1 MEEIKVNKYQ
11 TPITE
16 ELLKKYPQEVQD
28 SFMEFVMTVPFIKNL
43 ISTKRQY
50 AKDRPRDKRGR
61 IVVDLSNPHILE
73 NMDYFRPAALHYQK
87 YGTYTNLKPNRNPN
101 SPYGKWIRE
110 EVRRC
115 WEGYVRPSDGE
126 WVTGYMYFYLN
137 YVPMMVTKASSD
149 PTKRRASRVE
159 GFPEVWE
166 ATYWRFHYIDQARNG
181 GMYNSFEGGNHG
193 VELSKRG
200 SGKAH
205 PYDTDVFT
213 PQGLR
218 KWGDLQIGDY
228 VYGDDGKPTQIID
241 IPFDD
246 KAPIYRLTLKDGRT
260 IEASEGHLW
269 KVYRHNRGIEI
280 LSTKELLSVYKAKRK
295 VSYRNPLG
303 VEYTCGIVR
312 NQGVDMSYQP
322 IGIDPYTMG
331 LILGDGCFRT
341 PDYNSCIS
349 YTCQDSDAG
358 YIIPL
363 IPYEVKKKKTKY
375 SYSIVI
381 PDAAKYL
388 DALGLWMHK
397 SEDKFIP
404 EVYLHNSREVRK
416 ELLMGL
422 IDSDGYVSNASHPM
436 NGYQIS
442 VSSKRFADD
451 IIWLCR
457 SLGYNVSNASKHP
470 WYYNKNKER
479 VYGLTSYRINIY
491 TDDVLSNLPRKNNVC
506 SNSVYSRSKQ
516 NSTRIVNIEYVG
528 EKQAKCITVDNVS
541 HCYLVGDFITTHNSF
556 VLASI
561 MAHNLLLGE
570 SSEAHKRTTTILTA
584 YLREYL
590 AEKDGTFS
598 KFTPIKSFL
607 AEHTQF
613 PRRMLTDSP
622 NKMSWKSGYKDKL
635 TGADMGD
642 QNIVLGLSSKDDVG
656 KIRGKRGYILF
667 EEFGSFPNLIEIYN
681 NVRDG
686 MKEGK
691 YVYGFAYLVGCVC
704 ADTMVWTI
712 NGRNIPIQQ
721 LQKEDGIIG
730 YSSQAGYDEYKG
742 IYSTGVTKEPIAK
755 MLEPHTKEC
764 VEITLSSG
772 NILRCSIDHPVLT
785 LTKHTPRIKGTNCR
799 NIYYTSDFVRA
810 KDLKVGQRVCE
821 LREIGVFGDDTLFDA
836 RFVGMMIGDGT
847 YRYDDT
853 PKYCSED
860 AELQA
865 YVEDKYDTT
874 CYKSNVGKSGKTY
887 KEYRVRNICPKLRQI
902 GIFGQVKKDKRLP
915 SNYQTLTKEDS
926 ALLLSGLYDTDGSVF
941 FKGRDSA
948 AYLVQSNRE
957 ILEQVQ
963 LLWRKFGV
971 NCSIS
976 EIHPHSK
983 SHLVHGHLIKNNGS
997 WFTLTIAGRENLP
1010 NAAKTLSLLVPY
1022 KAKTLKECAD
1032 WFAHNKSLTPS
1043 RQPKEYIT
1051 HKIVSIKSIG
1061 EQTVYNLSAAFS
1073 HTYLANNIITHN
1085 TAGDKDSDFHGAQE
1099 LVYNPKGYDV
1109 YAIPNVWD
1117 KPNQGRPL
1125 FAFFTPAYVNL
1136 KGFYNKDGVSDVV
1149 GGLLHLLTDRY
1160 KAKYET
1166 GDPRTIIKVVSN
1178 MPVTPAE
1185 AIIQGGISQFPVTD
1199 IEARLLEIKSNPNF
1213 YDNTYVGQ
1221 FAITDNKVEFVPTS
1235 DTPIR
1240 YFQQKDNKNMPGA
1253 VEIYEMPQLD
1263 SSGKVYENRY
1273 IAGADPYDNDEST
1286 TTSLGSILMLDLWT
1300 DRIVAEYT
1308 GRPQM
1313 ADDYFEIC
1321 RRMCLFY
1328 NARLNYENNK
1338 KGLFSHFST
1347 MNSTYLLTDVL
1358 EILVDKQMMKPGGYG
1373 NTAKGTNAS
1382 QAINGWARQLINKWL
1397 LTPQT
1402 TIVTENNEEKE
1413 VTKHNLNF
1421 IKNMALLIE
1430 LSQWNPLGNF
1440 DRVSAL
1446 GMLMLLREDKLRLMG
1461 GKFDREKQEEKDPN
1475 DPQND
1480 DFFKDNYPYEE
1491 E

>member
-16 ELLKKYPQEVQD
+16 ELLSQYPQEVQD
-28 SFMEFVMTVPFIKNL
+28 DFKEFIMTVPFIRTL
-43 ISTKRQY
+43 ISPDRQR
-50 AKDRPRDKRGR
+50 AKDRPRDNKGR
-61 IVVDLSNPHILE
+61 IIVDLAHPHILE

-126 WVTGYMYFYLN
+126 WITGYMYFYLN

-159 GFPEVWE
+159 SFPEVWE

-181 GMYNSFEGGNHG
+181 GMYNNFEGGNHG

-200 SGKAH
+200 SGK
-205 PYDTDVFT
+205 
-213 PQGLR
+213 
-218 KWGDLQIGDY
+218 
-228 VYGDDGKPTQIID
+228 
-241 IPFDD
+241 
-246 KAPIYRLTLKDGRT
+246 
-260 IEASEGHLW
+260 
-269 KVYRHNRGIEI
+269 
-280 LSTKELLSVYKAKRK
+280 
-295 VSYRNPLG
+295 
-303 VEYTCGIVR
+303 
-312 NQGVDMSYQP
+312 
-322 IGIDPYTMG
+322 
-331 LILGDGCFRT
+331 
-341 PDYNSCIS
+341 
-349 YTCQDSDAG
+349 
-358 YIIPL
+358 
-363 IPYEVKKKKTKY
+363 
-375 SYSIVI
+375 
-381 PDAAKYL
+381 
-388 DALGLWMHK
+388 
-397 SEDKFIP
+397 
-404 EVYLHNSREVRK
+404 
-416 ELLMGL
+416 
-422 IDSDGYVSNASHPM
+422 
-436 NGYQIS
+436 
-442 VSSKRFADD
+442 
-451 IIWLCR
+451 
-457 SLGYNVSNASKHP
+457 
-470 WYYNKNKER
+470 
-479 VYGLTSYRINIY
+479 
-491 TDDVLSNLPRKNNVC
+491 
-506 SNSVYSRSKQ
+506 
-516 NSTRIVNIEYVG
+516 
-528 EKQAKCITVDNVS
+528 
-541 HCYLVGDFITTHNSF
+541 SF

-570 SSEAHKRTTTILTA
+570 SEEAHKRTTTILTA

-642 QNIVLGLSSKDDVG
+642 QNILLGLSSKDDVG

-691 YVYGFAYLVGCVC
+691 YVYGFAFLVG
-704 ADTMVWTI
+704 
-712 NGRNIPIQQ
+712 
-721 LQKEDGIIG
+721 
-730 YSSQAGYDEYKG
+730 
-742 IYSTGVTKEPIAK
+742 
-755 MLEPHTKEC
+755 
-764 VEITLSSG
+764 
-772 NILRCSIDHPVLT
+772 
-785 LTKHTPRIKGTNCR
+785 
-799 NIYYTSDFVRA
+799 
-810 KDLKVGQRVCE
+810 
-821 LREIGVFGDDTLFDA
+821 
-836 RFVGMMIGDGT
+836 
-847 YRYDDT
+847 
-853 PKYCSED
+853 
-860 AELQA
+860 
-865 YVEDKYDTT
+865 
-874 CYKSNVGKSGKTY
+874 
-887 KEYRVRNICPKLRQI
+887 
-902 GIFGQVKKDKRLP
+902 
-915 SNYQTLTKEDS
+915 
-926 ALLLSGLYDTDGSVF
+926 
-941 FKGRDSA
+941 
-948 AYLVQSNRE
+948 
-957 ILEQVQ
+957 
-963 LLWRKFGV
+963 
-971 NCSIS
+971 
-976 EIHPHSK
+976 
-983 SHLVHGHLIKNNGS
+983 
-997 WFTLTIAGRENLP
+997 
-1010 NAAKTLSLLVPY
+1010 
-1022 KAKTLKECAD
+1022 
-1032 WFAHNKSLTPS
+1032 
-1043 RQPKEYIT
+1043 
-1051 HKIVSIKSIG
+1051 
-1061 EQTVYNLSAAFS
+1061 
-1073 HTYLANNIITHN
+1073 

-1149 GGLLHLLTDRY
+1149 RGLLHLLTDRY

-1178 MPVTPAE
+1178 MPITPAE
-1185 AIIQGGISQFPVTD
+1185 AIIQGSISQFPVTD
-1199 IEARLLEIKSNPNF
+1199 IEGRLLEIKSNPHF

-1221 FAITDNKVEFVPTS
+1221 LTITDGKVEFVPTS

-1240 YFQQKDNKNMPGA
+1240 YYQQKDNKNMPGA
-1253 VEIYEMPQLD
+1253 IEIFEMPQTD
-1263 SSGKVYENRY
+1263 SEGKVFENRY

-1286 TTSLGSILMLDLWT
+1286 TTSLGSVLVLDLWT

-1308 GRPQM
+1308 GRPPM

-1321 RRMCLFY
+1321 RRLCLFY

-1358 EILVDKQMMKPGGYG
+1358 EILVDKQMMKPGGVG

-1382 QAINGWARQLINKWL
+1382 QAVNGWARQLINKWL

-1402 TIVTENNEEKE
+1402 TIITENGEEKE
-1413 VTKHNLNF
+1413 VTLHNLNF

-1430 LSQWNPLGNF
+1430 LSQWNPMGNF

-1461 GKFDREKQEEKDPN
+1461 GKYKVQEEDVNDPN
-1475 DPQND
+1475 DPAND
-1480 DFFKDNYPYEE
+1480 SFFDNYPGNKEE
-1491 E
+1491 LQGYT